1 MSKDK
6 AISSYIQHNYRY
18 YKTQTRSFGAKKSR
32 FTLKTFNKGLGVIG
46 YVFVLLLIATL
57 IRVMV
62 GSQSLPTFTG
72 LLDTLSTAPTIEIPF
87 ISFDM
92 TNFLGGEWLILDE
105 LRRVLAFLLSTFNVV
120 IFFVNGIVSVIT
132 YITFL
137 FRWLF
142 IG

>member
-6 AISSYIQHNYRY
+6 AFSSYIQDNYRY
-18 YKTQTRSFGAKKSR
+18 DKAQARLFGAKNSR
-32 FTLKTFNKGLGVIG
+32 FTKKTFNKGLGVIG
-46 YVFVLLLIATL
+46 YVFLLLLIATL

-62 GSQSLPTFTG
+62 GSQSMPTFTG
-72 LLDTLSTAPTIEIPF
+72 FLETLSSAPTVEIPF

-92 TNFLGGEWLILDE
+92 TNFLGGEWVILDE
-105 LRRVLAFLLSTFNVV
+105 LRRALAFLLSTFNVV

>member
-6 AISSYIQHNYRY
+6 AFSSYIQDNYSYDKAQARL
-18 YKTQTRSFGAKKSR
+18 FGAKNSS
-32 FTLKTFNKGLGVIG
+32 FTKKTFNKGLGIIG
-46 YVFVLLLIATL
+46 YVFLLLLIATL

-62 GSQSLPTFTG
+62 GSQSMPTFTG
-72 LLDTLSTAPTIEIPF
+72 FLETLSTAPTVEIPF
-87 ISFDM
+87 ISFDI
-92 TNFLGGEWLILDE
+92 TNFLGGEWVILDE
-105 LRRVLAFLLSTFNVV
+105 LRRALAFLLSTFNVV

>member
-6 AISSYIQHNYRY
+6 AFSSYIQDNYRY
-18 YKTQTRSFGAKKSR
+18 DKAQARLFGAKKSR
-32 FTLKTFNKGLGVIG
+32 FTKKTFDKGLGVIG

-72 LLDTLSTAPTIEIPF
+72 FLETLSTAPAVEIPF

-92 TNFLGGEWLILDE
+92 TNFLGGEWAILDE
-105 LRRVLAFLLSTFNVV
+105 LRRVFAFLLSTFNVV